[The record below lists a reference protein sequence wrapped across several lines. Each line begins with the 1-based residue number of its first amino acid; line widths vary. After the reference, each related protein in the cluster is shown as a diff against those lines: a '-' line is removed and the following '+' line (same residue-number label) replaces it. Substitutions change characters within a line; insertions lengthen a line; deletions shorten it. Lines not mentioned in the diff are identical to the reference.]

1 MFNIY
6 YTIREGLCSQRIV
19 FIYFTLCTLSKDQ
32 PMEGKY
38 MLKNITSCSRDH
50 RVRSHKYFSVI
61 FALSNAL
68 ILALYVAIC

>member
-50 RVRSHKYFSVI
+50 LDMAKTSMDDLKSD
-61 FALSNAL
+61 
-68 ILALYVAIC
+68 ILY

>member
-32 PMEGKY
+32 QMEGKY
-38 MLKNITSCSRDH
+38 MLKNITSCSHDH
-50 RVRSHKYFSVI
+50 LDMAKTSMDDLKSD
-61 FALSNAL
+61 
-68 ILALYVAIC
+68 ILY